1 MFPYV
6 YYVLLAQGRGYVHQG
21 SNQQG
26 SWQVILITP
35 DNYMPAS
42 INSKH
47 VITELLS
54 RVHNL
59 NFQHKTQICQN
70 LMTLLT
76 QLPYNTITS
85 SL

>member
-1 MFPYV
+1 MFTMFCSPRDV
-6 YYVLLAQGRGYVHQG
+6 YVHQG

-54 RVHNL
+54 RVNNL
-59 NFQHKTQICQN
+59 NFQHKTQIRQN

-76 QLPYNTITS
+76 QFTLQYNYVITIT
-85 SL
+85 